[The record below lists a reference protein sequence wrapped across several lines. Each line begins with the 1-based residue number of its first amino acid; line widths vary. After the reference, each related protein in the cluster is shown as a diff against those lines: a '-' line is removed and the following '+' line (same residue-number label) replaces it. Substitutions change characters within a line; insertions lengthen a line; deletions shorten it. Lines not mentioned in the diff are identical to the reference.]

1 MTGRKRGRMRNVK
14 GSFGYLARKKKTVIL
29 RTILY
34 FGISLAIFIAGYLTT
49 GTRKNLLTVVA
60 VLGCLP
66 ACKSAVNMIMLLRA
80 AGCSKE
86 AYDRIDP
93 CEGRLIGMYD
103 MYFTSYQQNF
113 PISHMVVD
121 GKVILAYHET
131 PKFDEQAAVSHLQ
144 TMLKQGG
151 FKDYTVSVTGD
162 LSKYCEQLTSRAST
176 EPSGNTGKEDEARVL
191 LYEISL

>member
-1 MTGRKRGRMRNVK
+1 MKNIK
-14 GSFGYLARKKKTVIL
+14 GAYGYLARKKKTVIL
-29 RTILY
+29 RTILF
-34 FGISLAIFIAGYLTT
+34 FGISLAIFIAGYVTT

-66 ACKSAVNMIMLLRA
+66 ACKSVVNMIMLLRA
-80 AGCSKE
+80 VGCSKE
-86 AYDRIDP
+86 AADRIAA
-93 CEGRLIGMYD
+93 CEGRLVGMYD

-121 GKVILAYHET
+121 GRVILAFHEAAG
-131 PKFDEQAAVSHLQ
+131 FNAQAATAHLQ

-151 FKDYTVSVTGD
+151 FKDYTISMTGE
-162 LSKYCEQLTSRAST
+162 LSKYCEQLKTRAAT
-176 EPSGNTGKEDEARVL
+176 QPEQNTGKEDEVRVL

>member
-1 MTGRKRGRMRNVK
+1 MRNVK

-34 FGISLAIFIAGYLTT
+34 FGISLAIFIAGYVTT
-49 GTRKNLLTVVA
+49 GSRKNLLTVVA

-66 ACKSAVNMIMLLRA
+66 ACKSAVNMIMLLRS
-80 AGCSKE
+80 AGCSEE
-86 AYDRIDP
+86 AHDRIAS

-121 GKVILAYHET
+121 GKVILALHENS
-131 PKFDEQAAVSHLQ
+131 KFDEQAVISHLQ

-151 FKDYTVSVTGD
+151 FKDYTISVTGD
-162 LSKYCEQLTSRAST
+162 LTKYCEQLTARAQA
-176 EPSGNTGKEDEARVL
+176 EPDRNEAKEDEIRVL

>member
-1 MTGRKRGRMRNVK
+1 MRNTK
-14 GSFGYLARKKKTVIL
+14 GSYGYLARKKKTVVW

-34 FGISLAIFIAGYLTT
+34 FGISLAIFIAGYVTT

-66 ACKSAVNMIMLLRA
+66 ACKSVVNMIMLLRA
-80 AGCSKE
+80 SGCSAE
-86 AYDRIDP
+86 AHDRISP

-113 PISHMVVD
+113 PVSHMVVD
-121 GKVILAYHET
+121 GKVILAYHEA
-131 PKFDEQAAVSHLQ
+131 PKFDEQAAISHLQ
-144 TMLKQGG
+144 MMLKQGG
-151 FKDYTVSVTGD
+151 FKDYTVSMTGE
-162 LSKYCEQLTSRAST
+162 LSKYCEQLKTLDAST
-176 EPSGNTGKEDEARVL
+176 PDADTGKEDEVRVL